1 MISLNLQLK
10 SIVFSFIYGCF
21 FSLMVNLNYKYI
33 YYSKG
38 IFKILINLFF
48 VVDNV
53 LLYFIILKYINDGI
67 IHFYF
72 ILSLFLGF
80 ICVNKVASKIH
91 FFRNH

>member
-91 FFRNH
+91 FFRNY